1 MEVSTTPGETIV
13 DTPSAVSMRT
23 PERGSARSGT
33 TTQGWRPISVKIQPD
48 VQAAKGSHIVH
59 SAAMPRWWLLIRR
72 LRRVSHRASAPMATE
87 AVPAAIMNRK
97 DQKAVMTSGV

>member
-1 MEVSTTPGETIV
+1 MTMEVSTTPGETTV

-59 SAAMPRWWLLIRR
+59 SAAMPRCLSLTDLEWVLVLPWAWLPLV
-72 LRRVSHRASAPMATE
+72 L
-87 AVPAAIMNRK
+87 
-97 DQKAVMTSGV
+97 